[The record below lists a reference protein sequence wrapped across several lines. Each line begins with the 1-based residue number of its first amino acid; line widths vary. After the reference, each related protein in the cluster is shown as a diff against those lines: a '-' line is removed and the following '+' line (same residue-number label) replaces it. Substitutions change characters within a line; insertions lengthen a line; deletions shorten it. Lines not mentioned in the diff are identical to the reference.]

1 MNKRWLMGGGAAAV
15 AAGIAGAVVA
25 ISGGGSGEPVAP
37 PTTGVTG
44 SASPA
49 VTASVSS
56 SGSALEPPVDG
67 AIPVPAFPASAIPWL
82 EVGPG
87 WFLLSYDQE
96 AAPFAWPETGQ
107 AQFPP
112 LDATLMLV
120 APMGDLYYVRSLDGF
135 GPGRVKVWLGGGVG
149 ILDGYAMTDT
159 DEIFHG
165 PLSSVDLD
173 TGETT
178 VVNSDFSMSG
188 SIERVLPDGRFAV
201 AGLDAEGSEWIGLMD
216 PDFNYVD
223 SAGGGCWSTYGAV
236 TPLAP
241 DGARV
246 VCLEWDN
253 EKSAVMLHNLIEG
266 LSSKIDTFKYDPW
279 AYQTHGWWDADSF
292 VLTREDDS
300 GKTLWWAYNVSSR
313 KLRDLKATLSNGT
326 PAQDARGMD
335 GYRVVSAGSTVEV
348 QGFDGSLRATLP
360 CSPRAIS
367 GHVAMTVCG
376 EAGGRMEISVADL
389 DSGEVTM
396 VASFDSGADVS
407 LESFAWPAGL

>member
-1 MNKRWLMGGGAAAV
+1 MDRRWLIGGGAAAV

-25 ISGGGSGEPVAP
+25 INGAGSGEPVAP

-44 SASPA
+44 SAGPA
-49 VTASVSS
+49 ITASVSPVAAQPS
-56 SGSALEPPVDG
+56 PPVDG
-67 AIPVPAFPASAIPWL
+67 AIPVPAFPASAIPWH

-87 WFLLSYDQE
+87 WFLLSFDPD
-96 AAPFAWPETGQ
+96 AAQFAWPDTGQ

-120 APMGDLYYVRSLDGF
+120 APTGDLYYVRSLDGF

-159 DEIFHG
+159 DETFHG
-165 PLSSVDLD
+165 PLSKVNLE
-173 TGETT
+173 TGEVS
-178 VVNSDFSMSG
+178 VVNDDVYDFG
-188 SIERVLPDGRFAV
+188 ILGALPDGGWVTVTQQVDQSDVEARAEDFGASTKIFYGTGTFTRLSP
-201 AGLDAEGSEWIGLMD
+201 AGNLIV
-216 PDFNYVD
+216 N
-223 SAGGGCWSTYGAV
+223 
-236 TPLAP
+236 
-241 DGARV
+241 
-246 VCLEWDN
+246 LEWDYP
-253 EKSAVMLHNLIEG
+253 KSKVMLYDLANG
-266 LSSKIDTFKYDPW
+266 SSSKIDTFKYEPST
-279 AYQTHGWWDADSF
+279 YETHGWWDADRF

-313 KLRDLKATLSNGT
+313 ELRDLKATLSDGT

-335 GYRVVSAGSTVEV
+335 GYRVVSAGSAVEV

-367 GHVAMTVCG
+367 GKVALTVCG

-389 DSGEVTM
+389 ESGEVTK
-396 VASFDSGADVS
+396 VASFDSGADSS
-407 LESFAWPAGL
+407 LASFAWPAGL